1 MGLLKKIISEE
12 APILVFSF
20 LNFYLAL
27 AVSIVLPITDILMDR
42 ERAKPR
48 LFVALKIPVLMLLS
62 VVVAQAYGT
71 FTFISGIPARDFVGA
86 LAIIFWVHLYLNQK
100 LQEVVE

>member
-20 LNFYLAL
+20 LNFYLTL

-42 ERAKPR
+42 ERAKPG
-48 LFVALKIPVLMLLS
+48 LFVALKIPILMLLS
-62 VVVAQAYGT
+62 VVVAQAYGKVT
-71 FTFISGIPARDFVGA
+71 FLELSAPDLVGA
-86 LAIIFWVHLYLNQK
+86 LIIIFWVHLYLNQK